1 MLQYLFRRLLAL
13 IPLVLLVT
21 ALVFIVGQYGAGD
34 LAAYLTIQRSG
45 GKIDPVLYKATR
57 ERLQL
62 DDPPVV
68 RYGRWLWDALHG
80 DFGRSYVSIGEP
92 EIAGLIAKS
101 FPITLQLSFAALL
114 IVAVVGIPL
123 GITAAFFRNRLP
135 DYATVGVAAVL
146 SAIPPFVLAPISM
159 IVVVSQ
165 FKLLPSVGL
174 GWDGLFSQ
182 KIILPALCLAAAP
195 LLNVVR
201 FTRASMLE
209 VLSQEYVRAARAR
222 GLADWQ
228 VLTWHMLKNALTPV
242 LTVLG
247 LTAGQLLGGA
257 IFIEAIFNFQGF
269 GTLTNKAFQ
278 SGDIQTLTAVAFVSA
293 IAIMLINILV
303 DVLYSTL
310 DPRVRLTK

>member
-1 MLQYLFRRLLAL
+1 MISYLLRRLLAL
-13 IPLVLLVT
+13 VPLLLLVT
-21 ALVFIVGQYGAGD
+21 AFVFIVGQYGAGD

-45 GKIDPVLYKATR
+45 GRIDPELYAATR
-57 ERLQL
+57 ARLQL
-62 DDPPVV
+62 DDPALV

-80 DFGRSYVSIGEP
+80 DLGRSYVSIGEP
-92 EIAGLIAKS
+92 EIAGLIARS
-101 FPITLQLSFAALL
+101 FPITLQLSLAALVV
-114 IVAVVGIPL
+114 VAGLGIPL
-123 GITAAFFRNRLP
+123 GMAAALLRNRLP
-135 DYATVGVAAVL
+135 DYLAVGLAAIL

-159 IVVVSQ
+159 IVIVSQ
-165 FKLLPSVGL
+165 LKLLPSVGL

-201 FTRASMLE
+201 FTRAAVLE
-209 VLSQEYVRAARAR
+209 VLGQEYVRAARAR

-228 VLTWHMLKNALTPV
+228 VLQWHILKNTLTPV

-257 IFIEAIFNFQGF
+257 IFVEAIFNLQGF

-278 SGDIQTLTAVAFVSA
+278 SGDIQTLTAVALVSA
-293 IAIMLINILV
+293 LAIMLINIVV
-303 DVLYSTL
+303 DLLYGVL
-310 DPRVRLTK
+310 DPRVRLAK